1 VVTKVAN
8 SEIDDPRRLDLLFNI
23 SAWRNG
29 YFLGDDD
36 SHHHYVRDSSFM
48 TRQGLSAVLWG
59 HPDLAHECFS
69 LALPQLLE
77 DLGPNGPEETE
88 DTFVPMNDPQAEPGG
103 SVSQKITWGW
113 SAEMKANRW
122 ICVGLCRWVLENR
135 HDEESFKNAG
145 DCLYRWV
152 KPAIE
157 GCHVDTLSLCGYAP
171 IFCAAKQ
178 YDRALEHFAAAP
190 KFKPPRTPGMART
203 QRAMAYILCQHYA
216 QGNWTDEQITKAWAS
231 FFPAIVFTKSHA
243 HLSLGEKRVL
253 WIKMRY
259 WDVLPASSRPT
270 AIQVYQ
276 QFLEDDVKNGPYC

>member
-1 VVTKVAN
+1 MVN
-8 SEIDDPRRLDLLFNI
+8 SNDQNNDNKKFLELLVSNWRAGIYESNGRLVRDPRD
-23 SAWRNG
+23 ACMMTGNG
-29 YFLGDDD
+29 IHALECGY
-36 SHHHYVRDSSFM
+36 
-48 TRQGLSAVLWG
+48 
-59 HPDLAHECFS
+59 PDLARECFS
-69 LALPQLLE
+69 LALPKLLE
-77 DLGPNGPEETE
+77 DLGPNGPQETE

-113 SAEMKANRW
+113 SAEMKANWW

-216 QGNWTDEQITKAWAS
+216 QGIWTDDQITKAWAS

-243 HLSLGEKRVL
+243 HLSLGENRAL

-259 WDVLPASSRPT
+259 WDAIAESARPT
-270 AIQVYQ
+270 AIAAYQ
-276 QFLEDDVKNGPYC
+276 QFIENDVKNGPYC